1 MSIQFNKNQFSVNPY
16 TLEETEARRAED
28 AARGRIPQVLL
39 REDFIHRTRTQFEE
53 LRGSFIEV
61 NREACTDAE
70 YAALSKGLALERDN
84 YGNKWRIWTG
94 GFPTEEQM
102 AATPWEQVSGDSQL
116 ET

>member
-1 MSIQFNKNQFSVNPY
+1 MSIQFNKDQFSVNPY

-28 AARGRIPQVLL
+28 AARGCIPQVLL
-39 REDFIHRTRTQFEE
+39 REDFIHRTASECEE

-61 NREACTDAE
+61 NREACTDDE

-84 YGNKWRIWTG
+84 YGDKWRIWTG

-102 AATPWEQVSGDSQL
+102 AATPWEDAGSSSL
-116 ET
+116 EA

>member
-1 MSIQFNKNQFSVNPY
+1 MSIQFNKDQFSVNPY
-16 TLEETEARRAED
+16 TLEETEVRRAKD
-28 AARGRIPQVLL
+28 AARGCIPQVLL

-61 NREACTDAE
+61 NREACTDDE

-84 YGNKWRIWTG
+84 YGDKWRIWTG

-102 AATPWEQVSGDSQL
+102 AATPWGEAGSSSL

>member
-28 AARGRIPQVLL
+28 AARGCVPQVLL
-39 REDFIHRTRTQFEE
+39 REDFIHRKASECEE

-61 NREACTDAE
+61 NREACTDDE

-84 YGNKWRIWTG
+84 YGDKWRIWTG
-94 GFPTEEQM
+94 GFPTDEQM
-102 AATPWEQVSGDSQL
+102 AATPWEEAGSSSQ

>member
-1 MSIQFNKNQFSVNPY
+1 MSIQFSKDQFSVNPY
-16 TLEETEARRAED
+16 TLEETERRRAED

-61 NREACTDAE
+61 NREACTDDE

-84 YGNKWRIWTG
+84 YGSKWRIWTG

-102 AATPWEQVSGDSQL
+102 AATPWEEAGSSSL

>member
-1 MSIQFNKNQFSVNPY
+1 MSIQFNKSQFSVVHY
-16 TLEETEARRAED
+16 TPEETETFREVA
-28 AARGRIPQVLL
+28 AARGITPQVLL

-53 LRGSFIEV
+53 LKGSFIEV
-61 NREACTDAE
+61 NREACTDDE

-84 YGNKWRIWTG
+84 YGDKWRIWTG

-102 AATPWEQVSGDSQL
+102 AATPWEEAGSSSL